1 MLEKFPF
8 TNFHDLNLDWI
19 IKRLETLEALG
30 KKIAEYAASAKQDAE
45 NALQSQRIASAGATV
60 ASEAAVE
67 ARQSVRDMEDTV
79 AGAIQAADD
88 AAASAENAASSAT
101 RANNRA
107 TDAANSAN
115 SASTNAGNASTYA
128 TNAANSATAAGNSAT
143 AAHNSELAAAAS
155 ATTAANSASLFTW
168 TTLVNG
174 TGYKATVADT
184 YERTPITFT
193 PSRASIICVHCK
205 YSGAAVRGLL
215 VTRTGQNRSDAIAM
229 IETATSGGLELFM
242 KAAANT
248 TYDVWV
254 KFSNNSGTNS
264 VYVYSIG

>member
-1 MLEKFPF
+1 MFEKFPF

-19 IKRLETLEALG
+19 IKRLATLEALG
-30 KKIAEYAASAKQDAE
+30 KKVAEYAESAKQDAE
-45 NALQSQRIASAGATV
+45 SALQSQRIASAGATV

-79 AGAIQAADD
+79 AGAIQAAENAAASAED
-88 AAASAENAASSAT
+88 AAASAT
-101 RANNRA
+101 RADNRA
-107 TDAANSAN
+107 TAAANSAN

-128 TNAANSATAAGNSAT
+128 TNAANSATAA
-143 AAHNSELAAAAS
+143 AAS
-155 ATTAANSASLFTW
+155 ATAAANSASLFAW

-174 TGYKATVADT
+174 TGYKATAADT

-229 IETATSGGLELFM
+229 VETATSGGLELFM
-242 KAAANT
+242 KAAAGT